1 LATQVVERKEKETLE
16 AREEGP
22 AIPLLIVLLVP
33 TQACV
38 DRLLGS
44 LADRFESHDIRVE
57 LAGALPTEAISTAR
71 RRLGGTPLGFVAEDE
86 VGALE
91 ALTAGADEVL
101 VWPPRDEAAIQ
112 GFFDRTKLRAT
123 LRRGQERLNASV
135 VHAEKLT
142 ALGTLVAGVAHEINN
157 PLTAL
162 QLGVEACSSMMS
174 PLSNVAEELRLWAVR
189 GWGASPEQIQTLHE
203 LAESGAS
210 PQEGTQLLEEM
221 LGAVG
226 SIANI
231 VRDLRIFARSDSG
244 REDAQLLDAN
254 EVMDQALRLA
264 GREINVVARIERD
277 YSRDL
282 PRILVPHGRLTQ
294 VLVNVL
300 VNAAH
305 AIREIER
312 PAHRVRVATRAD
324 GEYVAMSISD
334 TGPGIPPHTL
344 DHIFDPFFTTKR
356 AGYGTG
362 LGLSISRSIM
372 HDLGGDLIVESVHGS
387 GATFIV
393 LLPIPDYAS
402 VRSAYL
408 RQRGGSPARPRP
420 APKRTVLIVDDDER
434 VLSAYARALG
444 RACDVLMASD
454 GREAIDLLSSGSEPD
469 AIVSELALP
478 ELDGKALLEWL
489 QRERPE
495 LAERTIFVSAETTQ
509 QQYEGFVSQLSN
521 RVLTKP
527 VTASAL
533 LSALNEVTE
542 SEATSETR
550 PPLA

>member
-1 LATQVVERKEKETLE
+1 MRD
-16 AREEGP
+16 EEP
-22 AIPLLIVLLVP
+22 AMPLVILLVVP
-33 TQACV
+33 SQACAE
-38 DRLLGS
+38 RLRSS
-44 LADRFESHDIRVE
+44 LADRFESEDLRVE
-57 LAGALPTEAISTAR
+57 VADAPPTEAVASAR
-71 RRLGGTPLGFVAEDE
+71 RGWGGTPLGFVAEDE

-101 VWPPRDEAAIQ
+101 VWPPRDEGAIQ
-112 GFFDRTKLRAT
+112 GFFDRTKQRAT

-162 QLGVEACSSMMS
+162 QLGVEACANLLT
-174 PLSNVAEELRLWAVR
+174 PLGNVAQELQLWASR
-189 GWGASPEQIQTLHE
+189 GWGASAEQIQKLHE
-203 LAESGAS
+203 LADSGA
-210 PQEGTQLLEEM
+210 PAHEGAQLLGEM
-221 LGAVG
+221 LGAVS

-254 EVMDQALRLA
+254 EVIDQALRLV

-277 YSRDL
+277 YSREL

-300 VNAAH
+300 VNAAQ

-312 PAHRVRVATRAD
+312 PAHRVRISTRAD
-324 GEYVAMSISD
+324 GEYVAISISD
-334 TGPGIPPHTL
+334 SGPGIPPHTL

-372 HDLGGDLIVESVHGS
+372 YDLGGDLIVESVHGS
-387 GATFIV
+387 GATFIL

-408 RQRGGSPARPRP
+408 RQRGGAAVRPRP
-420 APKRTVLIVDDDER
+420 VVKRTVLIVDDDER

-454 GREAIDLLSSGSEPD
+454 GREAIDLLSSGSNPD
-469 AIVSELALP
+469 AIVSELAMP
-478 ELDGKALLEWL
+478 EADGKALYEWL
-489 QRERPE
+489 ERERPE
-495 LAERTIFVSAETTQ
+495 LAARTVFVSAETTQ
-509 QQYEGFVSQLSN
+509 QQYESFISKLPN
-521 RVLTKP
+521 CVLPKP
-527 VTASAL
+527 VTAGAL
-533 LSALNEVTE
+533 LSAL
-542 SEATSETR
+542 SEATEAVLSGTLR
-550 PPLA
+550 PPQ

>member
-1 LATQVVERKEKETLE
+1 MATQPAERTESLA
-16 AREEGP
+16 AREEEP
-22 AIPLLIVLLVP
+22 EVPLVILLLVP
-33 TQACV
+33 HQACV
-38 DRLLGS
+38 ERVQATLS
-44 LADRFESHDIRVE
+44 DRFESEDLRLEISE
-57 LAGALPTEAISTAR
+57 GLPADTISDAR
-71 RRLGGTPLGFVAEDE
+71 RRWGGTPIGFIAEDE
-86 VGALE
+86 VGALD
-91 ALTAGADEVL
+91 ALTAGADEAL

-112 GFFDRTKLRAT
+112 GLFDRTKLRAT

-162 QLGVEACSSMMS
+162 QLGVEACANLLH
-174 PLSNVAEELRLWAVR
+174 PLGNVAQELQLWASR
-189 GWGASPEQIQTLHE
+189 GWGASPEQIQGLHE
-203 LAESGAS
+203 MAESGA
-210 PQEGTQLLEEM
+210 PAHEGAQLLGEM
-221 LGAVG
+221 LGAVS

-244 REDAQLLDAN
+244 REEAQLLDAN
-254 EVMDQALRLA
+254 EVIDQALRLA

-300 VNAAH
+300 VNAAQ

-312 PAHRVRVATRAD
+312 PAHRVRLSTRAD
-324 GEYVAMSISD
+324 GEYVAISISD
-334 TGPGIPPHTL
+334 SGPGIPPNTL

-372 HDLGGDLIVESVHGS
+372 YDLGGDLIVESVHGS
-387 GATFIV
+387 GATFIL

-402 VRSAYL
+402 VRSAYM
-408 RQRGGSPARPRP
+408 RQRGSSAVRARP

-454 GREAIDLLSSGSEPD
+454 GREAIDLLSSGSSPD
-469 AIVSELALP
+469 AIVTELALP
-478 ELDGKALLEWL
+478 EVDGKGLLEWL
-489 QRERPE
+489 ARERPE

-509 QQYEGFVSQLSN
+509 QQYDSFIGKLNN

-527 VTASAL
+527 VTAGAL
-533 LSALNEVTE
+533 LSALNEVADGGV
-542 SEATSETR
+542 SSAVRAPS
-550 PPLA
+550 

>member
-1 LATQVVERKEKETLE
+1 VPNQPAELRESVA
-16 AREEGP
+16 AREEEP
-22 AIPLLIVLLVP
+22 ELPLVILLLVP
-33 TQACV
+33 HQACL
-38 DRLLGS
+38 DRVQS
-44 LADRFESHDIRVE
+44 TLADRFESEDLRLEISE
-57 LAGALPTEAISTAR
+57 GLAADTITAAR
-71 RRLGGTPLGFVAEDE
+71 RRWGGTPLGFIAEDE
-86 VGALE
+86 VGALD
-91 ALTAGADEVL
+91 ALTAGADEAL
-101 VWPPRDEAAIQ
+101 VWPPRDETAIQ

-162 QLGVEACSSMMS
+162 QLGVEACANLLH
-174 PLSNVAEELRLWAVR
+174 PLGNVAQELQLWASR
-189 GWGASPEQIQTLHE
+189 SWGASPEQIQALHE
-203 LAESGAS
+203 MAESGA
-210 PQEGTQLLEEM
+210 PAHEGAQLLGEM
-221 LGAVG
+221 LGAVT

-244 REDAQLLDAN
+244 REEAQLLDAN
-254 EVMDQALRLA
+254 EVIDQALRLA

-300 VNAAH
+300 VNAAQ

-312 PAHRVRVATRAD
+312 PAHRVRISTRAD
-324 GEYVAMSISD
+324 GEYVAISISD
-334 TGPGIPPHTL
+334 SGPGIPPNTL

-372 HDLGGDLIVESVHGS
+372 YDLGGDLIVESVHGS
-387 GATFIV
+387 GATFIL

-402 VRSAYL
+402 VRSAYM
-408 RQRGGSPARPRP
+408 RQRGSSAVRPRP

-454 GREAIDLLSSGSEPD
+454 GREAIDLLSSGSSPD
-469 AIVSELALP
+469 AIVSELLLP
-478 ELDGKALLEWL
+478 EVDGRGLFEWL
-489 QRERPE
+489 EQHRPE
-495 LAERTIFVSAETTQ
+495 LAERTIYVSAETTQ
-509 QQYEGFVSQLSN
+509 QQYDSFVSKLSN

-527 VTASAL
+527 VTAGAL
-533 LSALNEVTE
+533 LSALNEVAE
-542 SEATSETR
+542 GGANSGTR
-550 PPLA
+550 APNDNG

>member
-1 LATQVVERKEKETLE
+1 LATQPAERTESLA
-16 AREEGP
+16 AREEEP
-22 AIPLLIVLLVP
+22 QIPLVILLLVP
-33 TQACV
+33 HQACV
-38 DRLLGS
+38 ERVQSTLS
-44 LADRFESHDIRVE
+44 DRFESEDLRLEISE
-57 LAGALPTEAISTAR
+57 GLPADTITAAR
-71 RRLGGTPLGFVAEDE
+71 RRWGGTPIGFIAEDE
-86 VGALE
+86 VGALD
-91 ALTAGADEVL
+91 ALTAGADEAL

-162 QLGVEACSSMMS
+162 QLGVEACANLLH
-174 PLSNVAEELRLWAVR
+174 PLGNVAQELQLWASR
-189 GWGASPEQIQTLHE
+189 GWGASPEQIQSLHE
-203 LAESGAS
+203 MAESGA
-210 PQEGTQLLEEM
+210 PAHEGAQLLGEM
-221 LGAVG
+221 LGAVS

-244 REDAQLLDAN
+244 REEAQLLDAN
-254 EVMDQALRLA
+254 EVIDQALRLA

-300 VNAAH
+300 VNAAQ

-312 PAHRVRVATRAD
+312 PAHRVRISTRAD
-324 GEYVAMSISD
+324 GEYVAISISD
-334 TGPGIPPHTL
+334 SGPGIPPNTL

-372 HDLGGDLIVESVHGS
+372 YDLGGDLIVESVHGS
-387 GATFIV
+387 GATFIL

-402 VRSAYL
+402 VRSAYM
-408 RQRGGSPARPRP
+408 RQRGSSAVRARP

-454 GREAIDLLSSGSEPD
+454 GREAIDLLSSGSNPD

-478 ELDGKALLEWL
+478 EVDGKGVLEWL
-489 QRERPE
+489 TRERPE
-495 LAERTIFVSAETTQ
+495 LADRVVFVSAETTQ
-509 QQYEGFVSQLSN
+509 QQYDGFVSKLSN

-527 VTASAL
+527 VTAGAL
-533 LSALNEVTE
+533 LSALNEVAE
-542 SEATSETR
+542 GGANSGTR
-550 PPLA
+550 APVGP